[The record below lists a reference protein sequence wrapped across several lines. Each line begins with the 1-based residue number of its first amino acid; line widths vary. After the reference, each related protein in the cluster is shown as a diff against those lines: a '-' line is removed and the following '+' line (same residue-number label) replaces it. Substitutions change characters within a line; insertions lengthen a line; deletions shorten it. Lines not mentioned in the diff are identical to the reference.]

1 MEVPRFGLWAPSVLA
16 SYIGAEGRGT
26 VWVEA
31 PPSSDHYK
39 TRHPTLSTFENK
51 EKNRRQVCISE

>member
-1 MEVPRFGLWAPSVLA
+1 MEVPRTGLWAPGLA

-31 PPSSDHYK
+31 PSSSDHYK
-39 TRHPTLSTFENK
+39 TRHPTLSTFESK